1 MNFQLD
7 LNKISISPAGVV
19 SDLTPYLKKAM
30 EVAEKWLIDL
40 MAEAIDETST
50 APHDWRDSLK
60 ADLKH
65 VEDVVSKSMIEY
77 VAGVDYQPESSTWMR
92 AMVIA
97 YGMGKL
103 GLNGNEI
110 MAGPLNRIVWNWDL
124 THLIPS
130 NVETEHEIPESWY
143 HAGGWFIHNA
153 ITNMRVIFKDAIE
166 ESLSDLPASA
176 LHDVFYRNLTI
187 KKR

>member
-1 MNFQLD
+1 MNFQLN
-7 LNKISISPAGVV
+7 LNKISITPTGVV
-19 SDLTPYLKKAM
+19 SDLTPQLRKAM
-30 EVAEKWLIDL
+30 EIAEKWLIDL

-65 VEDVVSKSMIEY
+65 VEDEVSRDMIKY
-77 VAGVDYQPESSTWMR
+77 IAGVDYAEGSGEWMR

-110 MAGPLNRIVWNWDL
+110 MAGPRGRIVWDNDL
-124 THLIPS
+124 LNQKPS
-130 NVETEHEIPESWY
+130 DVETEHEIPESWY

-153 ITNMRVIFKDAIE
+153 INNMRIIFKDAIE
-166 ESLSDLPASA
+166 ESLSSLPASA
-176 LHDVFYRNLTI
+176 LHNVFYQNITI